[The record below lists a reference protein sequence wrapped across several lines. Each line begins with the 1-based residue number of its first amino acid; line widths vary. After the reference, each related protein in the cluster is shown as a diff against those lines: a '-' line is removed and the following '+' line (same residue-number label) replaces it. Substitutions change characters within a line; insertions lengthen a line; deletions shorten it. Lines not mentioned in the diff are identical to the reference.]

1 MNGLKIIHWSLIFL
15 VLMTA
20 QVLQAKDDYDFRQ
33 VRWSMTM
40 EEVKKAEPQLILKN
54 EDPRGLLTYELSMYG
69 EKFDLNY
76 DFDQETKL
84 LGQITLY
91 NPKPIE
97 DPDRAATLNKQLK
110 NFFIEQYGQPYQDEI
125 QNYLDNS
132 QAIDEASLGRFVLNG
147 DAVVLAFWDA
157 EKTDMAYM
165 MLGGDSGI
173 NIVAALI
180 RQTKP
185 PEQRRQS
192 LNPGPN

>member
-165 MLGGDSGI
+165 MLGGGSGI